1 MPYITY
7 KLFHQD
13 PTQPTKDDDP
23 GDTEE
28 SSRSKDKEG
37 DKERQEGGDG
47 EAGAAAG
54 DKDPPTTITT
64 GATSARAVTIMNNPD
79 ALTPTV
85 GRCQLC
91 QLNIDSS
98 NVSDLHSFIFIHFFQ
113 KLPPPSLT
121 RTSWILVSTSPCLP
135 PHSPHSR
142 R

>member
-1 MPYITY
+1 MLYITY
-7 KLFHQD
+7 QLFHQD

-85 GRCQLC
+85 GRCQ
-91 QLNIDSS
+91 QNIDTS
-98 NVSDLHSFIFIHFFQ
+98 NVSDLQTF
-113 KLPPPSLT
+113 
-121 RTSWILVSTSPCLP
+121 
-135 PHSPHSR
+135 
-142 R
+142 